1 MSQYDQE
8 PPQWAI
14 RFLRFYCKPRALE
27 IIEGDAYELFY
38 KRVESE
44 GIQAARKKFSW
55 DVLRFF
61 RLRYIKGLED
71 INSLNNIAML
81 KNYLKISIRSLVKQ
95 RFYSLINIG
104 GLAVG
109 LAACLLIVMYISHE
123 ISYDK
128 FHDGAERIYRLGGN
142 SPARLA
148 IQAKMDIPEIEAAAR
163 VQGPFSQT
171 FVIDDQVFKEPNG
184 FNADSTFHHVFSVEF
199 LEGDP
204 RVALT
209 EPNSIVLTQSLANK
223 LFDYESPFGKTIKVD
238 GELIKVTGVV
248 ADPPKNTHF
257 RYSFINSF
265 PKESWVTVGNWTAN
279 NFKTYV
285 KLAQDS
291 DPAVTQDKLKTLATN
306 YVGPVLIKY
315 TGHASYE
322 EYLAS
327 GGRERNFVML
337 PMSDIHLYYPRLA
350 FGSGGDIDNVYIFSA
365 VALFILIIACINF
378 MNLSTARS
386 AMRSKEVGMRKVLG
400 SRRKQLINQ
409 FLVESMLVSIIS
421 MFLAI
426 GIAILVLEQFNTL
439 ANRSFDLQDLLG
451 SSVLLQL
458 IGLVLVVGLLA
469 GAYPAFV
476 LSGFRPIKALKG
488 EAQKGGKGSNFLRKG
503 LVAFQFAIS
512 VFLIVST
519 TVVFKQLGF
528 LSDQKL
534 GFDAEQIMVVKN
546 AGVLDNKRETFK
558 TRLSQVAS
566 IESITMSNSYFSGGM
581 SDWTYNTVED
591 NQRGYGFIN
600 LFVTDTYL
608 ETMGLNLLEGRNFSN
623 ELVTDTANILIN
635 ESAKKWLGWD
645 DPIGQKLSR
654 GDGEDY
660 TIIGV
665 VNDFN
670 FESLKMEVEPF
681 VMRLMGKD
689 GRLEEDWYAA
699 NYISLRVS
707 GNYKET
713 VAAVEDLWVDM
724 VADEPFEYVFLD
736 DSFNA
741 LYQNEERFGKLFTAS
756 SGLAIIIACLGLFAL
771 AAFTLERRFK
781 EIAVRKVLGASVKS
795 ITLMILKS
803 FTQLVMTGALVAIP
817 VGYMVMEGW
826 LEDFAYQISL
836 NNPLIWILPALLV
849 AVIAW
854 LTVGL
859 LSARTAMSNPVKA
872 LRSE

>member
-1 MSQYDQE
+1 MSQFDQE
-8 PPQWAI
+8 PPQWSI

-38 KRVESE
+38 KRIESE

-123 ISYDK
+123 VSYDK
-128 FHDGAERIYRLGGN
+128 FHDGAERIYRLGSN

-148 IQAKMDIPEIEAAAR
+148 IQAKMDIPEIEEAAR

-171 FVIDDQVFKEPNG
+171 FNVNGQIFKEPKG
-184 FNADSTFHHVFSVEF
+184 FNADSTFHSVFTVEF
-199 LEGDP
+199 IEGDP

-209 EPNSIVLTQSLANK
+209 EPNSIILTQSLANK
-223 LFDYESPFGKTIKVD
+223 LFDYESAFGKTIKVD
-238 GELIKVTGVV
+238 GDLIKVTGVV
-248 ADPPKNTHF
+248 ADPPKNTHL

-285 KLAQDS
+285 KLTNDS
-291 DPAVTQDKLKTLATN
+291 DPQVTQDKLKTLAAN

-337 PMSDIHLYYPRLA
+337 PMPDLHLYYPRLA
-350 FGSGGDIDNVYIFSA
+350 FESGGDIDNVYIFSA

-426 GIAILVLEQFNTL
+426 GISILVLEQFNSL
-439 ANRSFDLQDLLG
+439 ANRTFDLQDLLG
-451 SSVLLQL
+451 SSVLFQL
-458 IGLVLVVGLLA
+458 LGLVLVVGLLA

-476 LSGFRPIKALKG
+476 LSGFKPIKALKG
-488 EAQKGGKGSNFLRKG
+488 EAQKGGKGSTFLRKG

-519 TVVFKQLGF
+519 TVVFKQLRF

-558 TRLSQVAS
+558 TQLSQVPS

-581 SDWTYNTVED
+581 SDWTYNTLED

-608 ETMGLNLLEGRNFSN
+608 ETMGLNLLEGRNFTN

-635 ESAKKWLGWD
+635 ESARKWLGWD

-670 FESLKMEVEPF
+670 FESLKREVEPF

-699 NYISLRVS
+699 NFISLRVS

-713 VAAVEDLWVDM
+713 VAAVEELWVDM

-741 LYQNEERFGKLFTAS
+741 LYENEERFGRLFTAS

-803 FTQLVMTGALVAIP
+803 FTQLVIAGAIIAIP

-826 LEDFAYQISL
+826 LEDFAYQINL
-836 NNPLIWILPALLV
+836 NNPFIWILPALLV
-849 AVIAW
+849 AAIAW
-854 LTVGL
+854 LTVGF
-859 LSARTAMSNPVKA
+859 LSARTAMGNPVKA